1 MLTPPLLSTPPSGPS
16 PVAHWRLCG
25 NQLKEDSSAEL
36 ATSKAEEDIRCRRY
50 KEGVHLVIHW
60 GSLLVHVFNSC
71 PCLSP
76 GEPSLRKRSPEGA
89 LQDRP
94 PAKRVVR
101 CALTGSEGTVEA
113 LGVSSSAPVVS
124 GGAVVAERSPPI
136 CEGELC
142 GASPSVR
149 LGWNRPCLS
158 SLSPSPP
165 LKLQQLF
172 VTSVHS
178 TTHAPH
184 VSTLIPC
191 NTERCGLVTVWSVQE
206 A

>member
-1 MLTPPLLSTPPSGPS
+1 MLTPPLLSPPLSGPS
-16 PVAHWRLCG
+16 PGAHWRLCG

-36 ATSKAEEDIRCRRY
+36 ATSKAEEDIRYRY
-50 KEGVHLVIHW
+50 KEGAHLVIHW
-60 GSLLVHVFNSC
+60 HSLLVHVFNSY

-76 GEPSLRKRSPEGA
+76 GEPLLRKGYPEGA

-124 GGAVVAERSPPI
+124 GRAVAAERSPPI

-149 LGWNRPCLS
+149 LG
-158 SLSPSPP
+158 
-165 LKLQQLF
+165 
-172 VTSVHS
+172 
-178 TTHAPH
+178 
-184 VSTLIPC
+184 
-191 NTERCGLVTVWSVQE
+191 
-206 A
+206 